1 MLCFTPNL
9 SIDNPKEQIMKIYD
23 APGFPNPARI
33 RIVLAEKGLD
43 SQIEFVK
50 VDLFAAEHKQS
61 AFLAINPAGTVP
73 VLELDDGTFISEG
86 VAITEYLDN
95 LDGNPTLTGKTP
107 KEKAVIHMMQKRAD
121 DQLIDAVGIYFHHAT
136 PGLGARLEAYKSP
149 EWAHRKEWGERHHEK
164 FVRGMK
170 YFDSV
175 LKTRPYV
182 AGNDFSM
189 ADITAYAALLHAGAA
204 GIAIPDDCAALSAW
218 QAKVSE
224 RPSVKNRSGQVM
236 ELPG

>member
-1 MLCFTPNL
+1 
-9 SIDNPKEQIMKIYD
+9 MKLYD
-23 APGFPNPARI
+23 ISGFPNPARI

-43 SQIEFVK
+43 AQIEFVK
-50 VDLFAAEHKQS
+50 VDLFAAEHKQD
-61 AFLAINPAGTVP
+61 AFLAINPTGTVP
-73 VLELDDGTFISEG
+73 VLELDDGTFISEC

-107 KEKAVIHMMQKRAD
+107 KQKAVIHMMQKRAD
-121 DQLIDAVGIYFHHAT
+121 DQLIDAIGIYFHHAT

-149 EWAHRKEWGERHHEK
+149 EWAHRKEWGERYLEK
-164 FVRGMK
+164 FVRGMQ

-175 LKTRPYV
+175 LKSNAYV

-189 ADITAYAALLHAGAA
+189 ADITVYAALMHAGAA
-204 GIAIPDDCAALSAW
+204 GVVIPDDCTALLAW
-218 QAKVSE
+218 QAKMSE

-236 ELPG
+236 ALPAA